1 MYLAFRGVE
10 FESFI
15 NELKQT
21 NYFVA
26 FAGAFI
32 GVIIG
37 GIIRAYRWRYFLN
50 PIKDNIKFSNLF
62 SSMMI
67 GYMMNSIVPK
77 SGELSRPVILAK
89 MENVS
94 RASSFGTIIVERIFD
109 MVTLISV
116 FGICLVWYRDEISGS
131 FGEYNLEIYA
141 YYSGIAIILFVIA
154 IVVMILNIR
163 WTEKFISKL
172 SVRFLPKKI
181 QEKVNKILISLING
195 FMFIKHPGKY
205 LPIAFLT
212 ILLWI
217 SYVVSAY
224 VSFFAFD
231 INLSIVDANLLLTI
245 ITFALVLPLPGNSAG
260 AYHFFCTG
268 TLVNIFYISKEIAF
282 SYATVTHLLNFLFL
296 VSIGFYYSIKTNFKL
311 SDRF

>member
-89 MENVS
+89 MEK
-94 RASSFGTIIVERIFD
+94 RVESIF
-109 MVTLISV
+109 I
-116 FGICLVWYRDEISGS
+116 R
-131 FGEYNLEIYA
+131 YN
-141 YYSGIAIILFVIA
+141 
-154 IVVMILNIR
+154 
-163 WTEKFISKL
+163 
-172 SVRFLPKKI
+172 
-181 QEKVNKILISLING
+181 
-195 FMFIKHPGKY
+195 
-205 LPIAFLT
+205 
-212 ILLWI
+212 
-217 SYVVSAY
+217 
-224 VSFFAFD
+224 
-231 INLSIVDANLLLTI
+231 
-245 ITFALVLPLPGNSAG
+245 NS
-260 AYHFFCTG
+260 
-268 TLVNIFYISKEIAF
+268 
-282 SYATVTHLLNFLFL
+282 
-296 VSIGFYYSIKTNFKL
+296 
-311 SDRF
+311 